1 MLPRH
6 IISLTCCVLG
16 VAFLTS
22 ACLPIP
28 HFERQSPAVEGVV
41 KGKLPSENVQV
52 IVPKDGSCAMGR
64 LVSHTD
70 EHGEFHVDST
80 SSFEPVEWVL
90 GDRGYSL
97 SLCFKFSDGK
107 EVTWSDARLGGAPE
121 LQRLECDISEIAKQ
135 SKKSNQLKFKTGDAE
150 PFGAPRFCSVIESR

>member
-6 IISLTCCVLG
+6 IISLACCVLG
-16 VAFLTS
+16 IAFITS

-28 HFERQSPAVEGVV
+28 HFERQLPTLEGVV
-41 KGKLPSENVQV
+41 KQGKLSIKNVQV
-52 IVPKDGSCAMGR
+52 IVPKRGSCAVGR
-64 LVSHTD
+64 LVSHTN

-80 SSFEPVEWVL
+80 SSFEPVEWIIS
-90 GDRGYSL
+90 DRGYSW

-107 EVTWSDARLGGAPE
+107 EVTWRYSQSRVAPE

-135 SKKSNQLKFKTGDAE
+135 SKKTNQLKFKTGELEAN
-150 PFGAPRFCSVIESR
+150 PPRFCSIIESK